1 MKKMILFHGGSCCCL
16 RQSTFGVLFGILINK
31 NVLSRMYFFYPPT
44 QVFLLIAAWVCRA
57 FNYK

>member
-31 NVLSRMYFFYPPT
+31 NIIQNVFFLST
-44 QVFLLIAAWVCRA
+44 HTGVFTHSCVGLQSL
-57 FNYK
+57 

>member
-31 NVLSRMYFFYPPT
+31 NVLSRMYFFLST
-44 QVFLLIAAWVCRA
+44 HTGVFTHSCVGLQSL
-57 FNYK
+57 